1 MKSKLNINL
10 SDRLKEARNE
20 GLKNMK
26 ETPLRPHGKLW
37 GMDTFSWYQPNFNL
51 VANTLHAF
59 PFPIV
64 WIGNSKDINNTILED
79 SSVCLQLKTVIVYD
93 NSKINF
99 SIDALEKIE
108 NIVGV
113 SSLENA
119 FIMLKSLKIKNAVF
133 LFSAS
138 GENWKENRESFEDF
152 LNIHQTK

>member
-1 MKSKLNINL
+1 MESKLKVNL
-10 SDRLKEARNE
+10 GDRLLEARNE

-26 ETPLRPHGKLW
+26 ESSLRPHGKLW
-37 GMDTFSWYQPNFNL
+37 GMDTFSWYQPNVNL

-64 WIGNSKDINNTILED
+64 WIGNSEDINNTILED
-79 SSVCLQLKTVIVYD
+79 PSVCFQLKTVIVFD
-93 NSKINF
+93 NSQLNVPVD
-99 SIDALEKIE
+99 SLEKIE

-119 FIMLKSLKIKNAVF
+119 FTMLRSLKIKNAVL

-138 GENWKENRESFEDF
+138 GENWRENKEMFEDF
-152 LNIHQTK
+152 LSMHQTN